1 MRRLL
6 VLGRRIFG
14 PINLHQDEARRVVLL
29 LRNIE
34 ACDARLAQTAARIL
48 ERGSF
53 ESLDALRF
61 YMDVHVNSH
70 TRAAYTE
77 VAPKAFLLFTS
88 ARMAS
93 EERFEHWR
101 RMTGLAAVPVV
112 FVALWLA
119 PTAGLS
125 VGAHRLVAVLGAV
138 VVLWVTEAIPLPV
151 TALLGP
157 ALCVLLGVASAK
169 EVFRGFADPIIFL
182 FLGSFLIAEAMLR
195 HGLNRRI
202 AFAIMRKVGT
212 SPKRL
217 LAAFGV
223 ATGFVSLWVSNTA
236 TTAMMF
242 PIALAILKERQGAPA
257 FATALML
264 MTAFAASI
272 GGLGTPVGTPPNL
285 IGLGLIETN
294 LKIKI
299 TFFEW
304 MMFGFPL
311 AVALIAF
318 LCFHF
323 RRAANSAVQP
333 LEIKP
338 PEPLTIGERNV
349 LIAFCVTVAMWII
362 PGIIA
367 IARGT
372 NDPVFRW
379 FNEHLP
385 EALAALLGG
394 ILLFVLPTDLRR
406 GEFTLSW
413 RDAANVDW
421 GTILLFGGG
430 LALGDLMFSTGVAKW
445 MGEGIAHSLHANTV
459 LGLTMLF
466 AAVATIVSETTSNVA
481 SAAMVVPVAIA
492 VSQAAGVPPIQPAL
506 AACLGSSLGF
516 MLPVS
521 TPPNAIVY
529 ASGLVPVRKMIR
541 HGLMLDIVG
550 WAGVVITAMWIVP
563 RVMRS

>member
-1 MRRLL
+1 
-6 VLGRRIFG
+6 
-14 PINLHQDEARRVVLL
+14 
-29 LRNIE
+29 
-34 ACDARLAQTAARIL
+34 
-48 ERGSF
+48 
-53 ESLDALRF
+53 
-61 YMDVHVNSH
+61 
-70 TRAAYTE
+70 
-77 VAPKAFLLFTS
+77 
-88 ARMAS
+88 MAT
-93 EERFEHWR
+93 EERFEYWR
-101 RMTGLAAVPVV
+101 RMAGLVVAPIV
-112 FVALWLA
+112 FVVLLWI
-119 PTAGLS
+119 PVGGLS
-125 VGAHRLVAVLGAV
+125 AGAHRLLAVLGAV
-138 VVLWVTEAIPLPV
+138 VVLWVTEAIPLAV

-157 ALCVLLGVASAK
+157 VLCVILGVAPAK

-212 SPKRL
+212 SPARL
-217 LAAFGV
+217 LAAFGA
-223 ATGFVSLWVSNTA
+223 ATAFVSLWVSNTA

-242 PIALAILKERQGAPA
+242 PIALAILKERKVAPA

-299 TFFEW
+299 TFFQW

-311 AVALIAF
+311 TVALIVF

-323 RRAANSAVQP
+323 RKAAPQTGEA
-333 LEIKP
+333 LEVKSS
-338 PEPLTIGERNV
+338 EPLSVGERNV
-349 LIAFCVTVAMWII
+349 LIAFLLTVAMWIT

-367 IARGT
+367 LARGT
-372 NDPVFRW
+372 NDPAFRW

-385 EALAALLGG
+385 EAMAALLGS
-394 ILLFVLPTDLRR
+394 ILLFLLPTDLRR

-413 RDAANVDW
+413 RDTANVDW

-430 LALGDLMFSTGVAKW
+430 LALGELMFSTGVAKW
-445 MGEGIAHSLHANTV
+445 MGEGIAHSLRADTV

-466 AAVATIVSETTSNVA
+466 AAVATVVSETTSNVA

-492 VSQAAGVPPIQPAL
+492 VSQAAGVPPLQPAL

-529 ASGLVPVRKMIR
+529 GSGLVPVRKMIR
-541 HGLMLDIVG
+541 HGLMLDVVG
-550 WAGVVITAMWIVP
+550 WVAVVLTVMWIVP
-563 RVMRS
+563 RAMKLH

>member
-1 MRRLL
+1 MIGF
-6 VLGRRIFG
+6 V
-14 PINLHQDEARRVVLL
+14 
-29 LRNIE
+29 
-34 ACDARLAQTAARIL
+34 AA
-48 ERGSF
+48 
-53 ESLDALRF
+53 
-61 YMDVHVNSH
+61 
-70 TRAAYTE
+70 
-77 VAPKAFLLFTS
+77 
-88 ARMAS
+88 
-93 EERFEHWR
+93 
-101 RMTGLAAVPVV
+101 PVV
-112 FVALWLA
+112 FVGLLWI
-119 PTAGLS
+119 PVSGLTPQ
-125 VGAHRLVAVLGAV
+125 AHRLMAVLGAV
-138 VVLWVTEAIPLPV
+138 VVLWVTEAIPLPA

-157 ALCVLLGVASAK
+157 VLCVMLGVAPAK

-212 SPKRL
+212 SPARL
-217 LAAFGV
+217 LVAFAA

-242 PIALAILKERQGAPA
+242 PIALAILKARQGAPA

-285 IGLGLIETN
+285 VGLAAIEMQLT
-294 LKIKI
+294 IKI
-299 TFFEW
+299 TFFQW

-323 RRAANSAVQP
+323 KRAARSVGEAV
-333 LEIKP
+333 EIKSA
-338 PEPLTIGERNV
+338 EPLSVGERNV
-349 LIAFCVTVAMWII
+349 LIAFALTVAMWVV

-367 IARGT
+367 LTRGT
-372 NDPVFRW
+372 NDPLFRW
-379 FNEHLP
+379 FNQHLP
-385 EALAALLGG
+385 EAMAALLGG
-394 ILLFVLPTDLRR
+394 ILLFVLPVNLRS
-406 GEFTLSW
+406 GDFTLSW

-430 LALGDLMFSTGVAKW
+430 LAMGDLMFSTGVAKW

-492 VSQAAGVPPIQPAL
+492 VSQAAGVPPLQPAL
-506 AACLGSSLGF
+506 AACLGASLGF

-529 ASGLVPVRKMIR
+529 GSGLVPVRQMIR
-541 HGLMLDIVG
+541 HGLMLDLVG
-550 WAGVVITAMWIVP
+550 WAAVVITVMWIVP
-563 RVMRS
+563 RVMAGH

>member
-1 MRRLL
+1 M
-6 VLGRRIFG
+6 G
-14 PINLHQDEARRVVLL
+14 
-29 LRNIE
+29 
-34 ACDARLAQTAARIL
+34 
-48 ERGSF
+48 
-53 ESLDALRF
+53 
-61 YMDVHVNSH
+61 
-70 TRAAYTE
+70 
-77 VAPKAFLLFTS
+77 
-88 ARMAS
+88 S

-101 RMTGLAAVPVV
+101 KMTGLMAAPVV
-112 FVALWLA
+112 FVAVVWM
-119 PTAGLS
+119 PVAGLRPE
-125 VGAHRLVAVLGAV
+125 AHRLLAVLGAV
-138 VVLWVTEAIPLPV
+138 VVLWVTEAIPLAV

-157 ALCVLLGVASAK
+157 LLCVLLGIAPAK

-202 AFAIMRKVGT
+202 AFGIMRQVGT
-212 SPKRL
+212 SPTRL

-242 PIALAILKERQGAPA
+242 PIALAILKERQVAPA

-285 IGLGLIETN
+285 IGLGLIETS

-299 TFFEW
+299 TFFQW

-311 AVALIAF
+311 AAALIVF

-323 RRAANSAVQP
+323 RAAARAAVQP
-333 LEIKP
+333 IEVQSSGPISP
-338 PEPLTIGERNV
+338 GERNV
-349 LIAFCVTVAMWII
+349 LIAFSLTVAMWIV

-367 IARGT
+367 LWRGA
-372 NDPVFRW
+372 NDPLFRW
-379 FNEHLP
+379 FNQHLP
-385 EALAALLGG
+385 EAMAALLGG
-394 ILLFVLPTDLRR
+394 ILLFLIPTNLRR

-413 RDAANVDW
+413 RDTANVDW

-430 LALGDLMFSTGVAKW
+430 LAMGDLMFSTGVAKW

-466 AAVATIVSETTSNVA
+466 AAIATVVSETTSNVA

-492 VSQAAGVPPIQPAL
+492 VAQAAGVPPLQPAL
-506 AACLGSSLGF
+506 AACLASSLGF

-529 ASGLVPVRKMIR
+529 GSGLVPVRQMIR
-541 HGLMLDIVG
+541 HGLMLDVVG
-550 WAGVVITAMWIVP
+550 WAAVVMTVMWIVP
-563 RVMRS
+563 RVMVGH

>member
-1 MRRLL
+1 
-6 VLGRRIFG
+6 
-14 PINLHQDEARRVVLL
+14 
-29 LRNIE
+29 
-34 ACDARLAQTAARIL
+34 
-48 ERGSF
+48 
-53 ESLDALRF
+53 
-61 YMDVHVNSH
+61 
-70 TRAAYTE
+70 
-77 VAPKAFLLFTS
+77 
-88 ARMAS
+88 MAS
-93 EERFEHWR
+93 EERFEQWR
-101 RMTGLAAVPVV
+101 RMAGLVTAPLV
-112 FVALWLA
+112 FTALWLV
-119 PTAGLS
+119 PTVGLS
-125 VGAHRLVAVLGAV
+125 AGAHRLLSVLGAV

-157 ALCVLLGVASAK
+157 VLCVLLGIAPAK

-202 AFAIMRKVGT
+202 AFGIMRRVGT
-212 SPKRL
+212 SPTLL
-217 LAAFGV
+217 LASFGM

-242 PIALAILKERQGAPA
+242 PIALAILKGRQVAPA

-285 IGLGLIETN
+285 IGLGLIEKS
-294 LKIKI
+294 LAIKI
-299 TFFEW
+299 SFFQW
-304 MMFGFPL
+304 MLFGFPL

-318 LCFHF
+318 LCFHL
-323 RRAANSAVQP
+323 RTAAGAM
-333 LEIKP
+333 EERIEMKDA
-338 PEPLTIGERNV
+338 EPFSIGERNV
-349 LIAFCVTVAMWII
+349 LIAFCLTVAMWIT

-372 NDPVFRW
+372 NDPAYRW

-385 EALAALLGG
+385 EAMAALLGG
-394 ILLFVLPTDLRR
+394 ILLFVLPVDFRR

-445 MGEGIAHSLHANTV
+445 MGEGIARSLHANTL
-459 LGLTMLF
+459 LGLIILF
-466 AAVATIVSETTSNVA
+466 AAVATLVSETTSNVA

-492 VSQAAGVPPIQPAL
+492 VSQAAGVPPLQPAL

-529 ASGLVPVRKMIR
+529 GSGLVPVRQMIR
-541 HGLMLDIVG
+541 HGLMLDVVG
-550 WAGVVITAMWIVP
+550 CVAVVITAMWIVP
-563 RVMRS
+563 RVMRP